1 MKQSTTFLNL
11 LQNLLSKEEV
21 QSITKELQYEDT
33 SRKFDTHMLVQY
45 LVTAAFSEWSSF
57 RYGADVAEQH
67 GLPPV
72 HYSTFSKKTSVVP
85 FSVLKRVFQTIV
97 SKCNRAMKR
106 MLKIPKPLLLIDSTT
121 MTVGKERLPWAMYQG
136 SKSGIKLHVAYTPG
150 TDMPFDAVGTRALAH
165 DGPVGEQ
172 LVHPDF
178 ILVQDRAYA
187 KMKRFDRFQNEGQ
200 RFVIRLKETI
210 TLHRP
215 KAIKRFP
222 QTDSPVTRDITCQL
236 GNRNTRTKHRYRV
249 VMFRDANGTEM
260 RVVTNMMHVSAE
272 QIADIYK
279 MRWQIETFFRWIKQ
293 HLNVPVLF
301 GTTENAVFN
310 QLYAALIAYLL
321 LKWLFQKAEPHAIT
335 SCSFASF
342 SRKLLFQ
349 TLSVDWQGA
358 VALVL
363 KRVRDS
369 LGRSLPIFG

>member
-21 QSITKELQYEDT
+21 QAITKELNYEDP
-33 SRKFDTHMLVQY
+33 SRKLDTHMLIQY
-45 LVTAAFSEWSSF
+45 LVMAAFSEWKSF
-57 RYGADVAEQH
+57 RHGADVAEQH

-97 SKCNRAMKR
+97 KKCNRALKR
-106 MLKIPKPLLLIDSTT
+106 TLKFPKPLLLIDSTT
-121 MTVGKERLPWAMYQG
+121 MTVGKERLPWALYQN
-136 SKSGIKLHVAYTPG
+136 SRSGIKLHVAYTPS
-150 TDMPFDAVGTRALAH
+150 TDMPFDAVGTRAVAH

-172 LVHPDF
+172 LVNPDF
-178 ILVQDRAYA
+178 ILVEDRAYA
-187 KMKRFDRFQNEGQ
+187 KMKRLDHFQKEGQ
-200 RFVIRLKETI
+200 LFVIRLKDI
-210 TLHRP
+210 IILHRP
-215 KAIKRFP
+215 KAIQRLR
-222 QTDSPVTRDITCQL
+222 QVNSPVVRDITCQL
-236 GNRNTRTKHRYRV
+236 GNRDTRTKNRYRV
-249 VMFRDANGTEM
+249 VMFQDANGKEM
-260 RVVTNMMHVSAE
+260 RVVTNIMHVSAE

-310 QLYAALIAYLL
+310 QLYSALIAYIL
-321 LKWLFQKAEPHAIT
+321 LKWLYQQAKPYALT

-342 SRKLLFQ
+342 TRKLLSH
-349 TLSVDWQGA
+349 TLSVDWKGA
-358 VALVL
+358 VAIIL

-369 LGRSLPIFG
+369 QGRGLPIFG